1 MVPGFGAPKRVRVEA
16 LGLGLTEQFDLVRI
30 KDDVDLEEMSA

>member
-16 LGLGLTEQFDLVRI
+16 LRLGLTEQFDLVRI